1 MLFVYE
7 TQENSN
13 MLILITPYILII
25 AGLLL
30 LIKGADFLVM
40 GASSIAR
47 RFHISELVI
56 GLTIVAFGT
65 STPEFFVNIIASLG
79 GNSDIAIGNVLGSN
93 IANFLLILGVSALI
107 CPLRVKH
114 GTVWKEIPFSLLAV
128 IVLTFTVN
136 DRWID
141 NSPHS
146 ILSRSDGL
154 IMLCFFFIFLY
165 YSASIAKKFK
175 GLEDVLPEKGYGLA
189 SSILMIIG
197 GFVGLSV
204 GGEWIVDSAVKIAL
218 HLGMS
223 QALIGLTIVAIGT
236 SLPELAT
243 SAVAAWHKNVEIA
256 IGNVVG
262 SNIFNIFYVLGLSS
276 IIKPLPFNTAYNVDI
291 LVVILSSLL
300 LFIFMFIGKKHTLE
314 CWQGA
319 LFLITYIV
327 YLGFKIIFY

>member
-1 MLFVYE
+1 ML
-7 TQENSN
+7 T
-13 MLILITPYILII
+13 LILPYILIM
-25 AGLLL
+25 AGLVL

-65 STPEFFVNIIASLG
+65 STPEFFVNVIASLG

-93 IANFLLILGVSALI
+93 IANFLLILGISALI
-107 CPLRVKH
+107 CPLTVKS

-128 IVLTFTVN
+128 VVLGLMVN

-141 NSPHS
+141 HSLHS
-146 ILSRSDGL
+146 ILTRSDGL
-154 IMLCFFFIFLY
+154 VMLCFFSIFLY
-165 YSASIAKKFK
+165 YSASIAKKIE
-175 GLEDVLPEKGYGLA
+175 GMEEVLPEKEYGLVP
-189 SSILMIIG
+189 SILLIIG
-197 GFVGLSV
+197 GFIGLSV

-223 QALIGLTIVAIGT
+223 QALIGLTIVAFGT

-243 SAVAAWHKNVEIA
+243 SAVAAWHDNVDIA
-256 IGNVVG
+256 VGNVVG
-262 SNIFNIFYVLGLSS
+262 SNIFNIYYVLGLSS

-291 LVVILSSLL
+291 SVVILTSLL
-300 LFIFMFIGKKHTLE
+300 LFIFMFIGKKHTLDR
-314 CWQGA
+314 WQGG
-319 LFLITYIV
+319 LFLAAY
-327 YLGFKIIFY
+327 IFYIGWKVIHNSV